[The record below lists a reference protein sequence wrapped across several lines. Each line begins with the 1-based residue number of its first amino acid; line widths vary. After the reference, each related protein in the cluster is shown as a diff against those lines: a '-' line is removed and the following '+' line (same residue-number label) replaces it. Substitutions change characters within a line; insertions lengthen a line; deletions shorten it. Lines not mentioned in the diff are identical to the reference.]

1 MLRRN
6 KEMTEVSVTKRVLN
20 GIIEHKHINYD
31 YFHPELR
38 IHTPVN
44 FYPEKRFQYF
54 GRCGKV

>member
-1 MLRRN
+1 
-6 KEMTEVSVTKRVLN
+6 MTEVSVTKRVLN